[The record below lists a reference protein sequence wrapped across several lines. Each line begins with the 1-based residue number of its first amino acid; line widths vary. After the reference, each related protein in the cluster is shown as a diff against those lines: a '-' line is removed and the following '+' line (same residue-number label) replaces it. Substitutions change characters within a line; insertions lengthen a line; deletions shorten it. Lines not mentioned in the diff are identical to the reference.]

1 MTMKLFYL
9 IFILFL
15 NVSCKTTKIIQPE
28 GYQSFKIIKIDT
40 AQYQYNNVFYAKN
53 KGAVYKVVTK
63 KENIEPCQKIE
74 LGETYELLIHST
86 APEILKNRLDYSGAS
101 MYGGEGIA
109 FEGGRVVWDLFITS
123 DIKGNCYQR

>member
-1 MTMKLFYL
+1 MKLFYL

-40 AQYQYNNVFYAKN
+40 TQYQYNNVFYAKN
-53 KGAVYKVVTK
+53 KGAVYKIVTK
-63 KENIEPCQKIE
+63 KENIEFCQKIE
-74 LGETYELLIHST
+74 LGETYELLIEST
-86 APEILKNRLDYSGAS
+86 FPEILKNRLDFSGRA
-101 MYGGEGIA
+101 MYERESVQY
-109 FEGGRVVWDLFITS
+109 EGGKIIWDLFITS